1 MIRSHGYFLLD
12 PLDWSPSVSIRL
24 ASRDFGLP
32 MISHSSKA
40 IFPSWFRSASS
51 TSSNRCDTR
60 SVSICKLN
68 ELMSLCYGIIIT
80 VAQSPMAYTSPRGA
94 PFTRRCASTSI
105 AFLWTW
111 LGRRLD
117 TRAVN
122 GFIAIPVDHNT
133 KFAGIVCSTTLPVSG
148 SLVV

>member
-12 PLDWSPSVSIRL
+12 PLDWSRSVSIQL
-24 ASRDFGLP
+24 VLWESGSP
-32 MISHSSKA
+32 MIFHSSKS

-60 SVSICKLN
+60 SVSICKWH
-68 ELMSLCYGIIIT
+68 ELMPLCHGIVIT
-80 VAQSPMAYTSPRGA
+80 VAQSPIAYTSPRGA